1 MKVEDIERANK
12 LLEKLEQTEDVL
24 EAIGS
29 PEAFETIRVDIEA
42 VCRKGQARR
51 LAISLDDK
59 EFACY
64 ICKALMEI
72 KERAYLEIK
81 EI

>member
-1 MKVEDIERANK
+1 MKVEDIEKANR
-12 LLEKLEQTEDVL
+12 LLAKLEQTEDVL
-24 EAIGS
+24 EAIRS
-29 PEAFETIRVDIEA
+29 PEAFETIRIDVEA

-72 KERAYLEIK
+72 KERAYLGIK